1 MSKDEDKEEILVN
14 VTSSEV
20 RAVCLKNNILQ
31 EIYIERPSHLSKINN
46 IYKGKVKRVLPGI
59 QAAFIDI
66 GLEKSAYLHISDMT
80 TNLSDKGN
88 NKKLDIRHLLNEG
101 KNIMV
106 QVIKDPIGMKGAR
119 VTTNISIPSRY
130 LVLLPTAKSI
140 GISKQIKDDD
150 EVERL
155 QDIGNSLLR
164 ENSMEVG
171 LIIRTVAQ
179 KATFDCIKA
188 DLINAVNIWTKVKE
202 KYNSVNSKKLIYGDL
217 SLPLRMLRDVASDNV
232 NRILVDSEST
242 YKSMIDFAKKNIRY
256 KDFKLECH
264 KDKYNLFDL
273 YDVEEEICKS
283 INKIISLDS
292 GGSIIFEQTEAMNI
306 IDVNTASFIGSNNS
320 EETIYQTNLEAA
332 VTIARQIRLRNLS
345 GIIIIDFIDMTKD
358 DHRINLLKLFKSS
371 LSKDPAHHQIMSISK
386 LGLVEM
392 TRKRTRDSLQN
403 VLSEDCP
410 SCKGRGFVMKPD
422 TIYFEVYREIL
433 RKSEKID
440 INGIT
445 IHAHQCVIDIFQN
458 NKAPD
463 LKELEKN
470 IGIPINFQVELE
482 FVQDQFEISIA

>member
-31 EIYIERPSHLSKINN
+31 EIYIERPSNLSKINN
-46 IYKGKVKRVLPGI
+46 IYKGKVKRVLPGM

-66 GLEKSAYLHISDMT
+66 GLEKSAYLHISDIT
-80 TNLSDKGN
+80 TNLSDKRA
-88 NKKLDIRHLLNEG
+88 NKKLDIKHLLNEG

-130 LVLLPTAKSI
+130 IVLLPKAKSI

-155 QDIGNSLLR
+155 QEIGNSLLK
-164 ENSMEVG
+164 ENSMEIG

-179 KATFDCIKA
+179 KATFKSIKA
-188 DLINAVNIWTKVKE
+188 DLINAVNIWTTVKE
-202 KYNSVNSKKLIYGDL
+202 QYNLINSKKLVYGDL
-217 SLPLRMLRDVASDNV
+217 LLPLRILRDVASDNV
-232 NRILVDSEST
+232 NQILVDSEST
-242 YKSMIDFAKKNIRY
+242 YKSMIDFAKKNISD
-256 KDFKLECH
+256 KGFKLECH
-264 KDKYNLFDL
+264 KGEYNLFDL
-273 YDVEEEICKS
+273 YDIEEEICKS
-283 INKIISLDS
+283 MNKIISLDS
-292 GGSIIFEQTEAMNI
+292 GGSIIFEQTEAMNV
-306 IDVNTASFIGSNNS
+306 IDVNTASFVGLNNH

-332 VTIARQIRLRNLS
+332 VAIARQIRLRNLS
-345 GIIIIDFIDMTKD
+345 GIIIVDFIDMTND
-358 DHRINLLKLFKSS
+358 DHRSNVLKLFKNS
-371 LSKDPAHHQIMSISK
+371 LSKDPAHHQIMSIST

-410 SCKGRGFVMKPD
+410 SCKGRGFVMTPD
-422 TIYFEVYREIL
+422 TVYFEVYREIL
-433 RKSEKID
+433 RKSVKID

-445 IHAHQCVIDIFQN
+445 IHAHQCVIDIFLSK
-458 NKAPD
+458 KASD
-463 LKELEKN
+463 INELAKN
-470 IGIPINFQVELE
+470 IGIPIDLQVELE
-482 FVQDQFEISIA
+482 FVQDQFEINIA